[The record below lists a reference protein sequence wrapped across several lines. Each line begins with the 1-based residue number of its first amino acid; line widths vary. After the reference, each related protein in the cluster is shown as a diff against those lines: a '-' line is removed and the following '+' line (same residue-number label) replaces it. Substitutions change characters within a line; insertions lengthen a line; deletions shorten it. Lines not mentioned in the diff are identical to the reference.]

1 MIDLIKP
8 DWPAPA
14 HIKAFCTTRTGGVS
28 KAPFDRLNL
37 GLHVGDDESKVIAN
51 RQRLQKVTAH
61 PPVQWLN
68 QVHSSI
74 VVEYSGGD
82 QLVEADAIVTSQISA
97 TCAVMTADCLPVLFT
112 NACGG
117 WIAAA
122 HAGWRGLADG
132 ILLETVKSYSES
144 EPLMAWVG
152 PAISQKCFEVGD
164 EVKEVFLDLDERNL
178 GHFVQNK
185 RGRWQADLAGLAKT
199 QLESMG
205 VAVYVSQLCTFE
217 NEQQFYSYRRDGQT
231 GRMASMIWIA
241 E

>member
-97 TCAVMTADCLPVLFT
+97 TCAVMTADCLPVLMT
-112 NACGG
+112 NSSGS

-132 ILLETVKSYSES
+132 VLLKTVASYDKS
-144 EPLMAWVG
+144 EPLIAWVG

-164 EVKEVFLDLDERNL
+164 EVKEAFLELDASNQA
-178 GHFVQNK
+178 HFVQNS
-185 RGRWQADLAGLAKT
+185 RGRWQADLTGLAKT
-199 QLESMG
+199 QLESMS
-205 VAVYVSQLCTFE
+205 VAVFPSQLCTYD